1 MDIQISKVFLFIVFN
16 VSAIQASKLDMNF
29 IVAVLDEFQMRN
41 PTIWNRQN
49 ELGIDWMKILFQLG
63 QYCKIKTNLEG
74 MKSESSDM
82 LLLFNNVE
90 YRKTGIRSRPQIE
103 AALKVV

>member
-1 MDIQISKVFLFIVFN
+1 MTYSAFMIEGPLSHMLNFESVWLQSKSRMDFQISKVFLFIVFN

-49 ELGIDWMKILFQLG
+49 E
-63 QYCKIKTNLEG
+63 
-74 MKSESSDM
+74 
-82 LLLFNNVE
+82 
-90 YRKTGIRSRPQIE
+90 
-103 AALKVV
+103 